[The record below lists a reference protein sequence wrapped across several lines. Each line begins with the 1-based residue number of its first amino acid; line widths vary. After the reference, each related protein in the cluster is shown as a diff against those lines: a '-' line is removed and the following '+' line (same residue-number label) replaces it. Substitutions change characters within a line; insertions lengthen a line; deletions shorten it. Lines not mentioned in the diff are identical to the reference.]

1 MHTSLRKASARA
13 PARLQQAL
21 HPIALAAAL
30 CTLASLNA
38 AAQTAATAT
47 QDTAQNTAQDAEHAF
62 DLPAGPLDAALYA
75 LGRQAGL
82 TLSFDPALVQGM
94 DTPGLQGRFSAGQ
107 GLASL
112 LRNTGLRAVRG
123 ASGAWQLQRMAQP
136 APAQG
141 DAAPALGTIVVK
153 ETAEPG
159 ATTEGSGSYAPRQ
172 VTVGSK
178 IPVPWKEVPAS
189 VSVVTRQQIEDQNL
203 VTVEDA
209 LRQVVGV
216 TAFPYGDGTAY
227 FQSRGY
233 QSDVQ
238 YDGIPANNGLQYLSQ
253 FDLAMYD
260 RIEVLRGPAGV
271 LQGAGS
277 PAGTVNMVRKRPT
290 AEPAIGGTLSAGS
303 WGRGRSELDISRALN
318 DSGSVRGRAVLAGQ
332 SYGSFLDQGR
342 DRSFMG
348 YGVIEAD
355 LTRDTLLTLSATAQ
369 KKRDRG
375 IDYGV
380 GVHADGSFVRLPR
393 STFYGTDW
401 SGADNT
407 TTEYFAELGHRF
419 NSQWQAR
426 VVYLDRSVD
435 GDSRYGYVN
444 PGPGF
449 DYHSRYTLQAQD
461 GDTRWRGLDAHISG
475 RFDLAGMDHEVVL
488 GFNQAWRS
496 QTSLSGNVQIPDVDL
511 RSIQVPEQP
520 IPFRFGSRS
529 RSEQSG
535 IYGQWRTHLA
545 DPLILTL
552 GGRLSRYESRSQNI
566 LPTVAGWQ
574 KDPGVGTRFT
584 PQAGLV
590 YAVQPD
596 ISVYGSYTE
605 IFAPQT
611 QLAVGNAALKPRE
624 GRQYE
629 VGAKGVFLN
638 GRLNASVAAFQI
650 QDENRAVADP
660 DHPTF
665 YVARGK
671 VRSRG
676 WEMEVA
682 GRIRPGWDI
691 HAGYTRLL
699 TRYVDD
705 PAQQGAIYS
714 AEEPR
719 NSLKLW
725 TRYEFQ
731 DQALRGWFLGAGLR
745 AQSTT
750 SRDADPQ
757 RGYAV
762 FDAQVGYRINQHLS
776 ATMNVNNLFDK
787 AYYARVPSRFYSVW
801 GDPRNVMVTLR
812 ASY

>member
-1 MHTSLRKASARA
+1 MHISLRMASAHVPVR
-13 PARLQQAL
+13 PKQTF
-21 HPIALAAAL
+21 HPMALAAAL
-30 CTLASLNA
+30 CMLASLDT
-38 AAQTAATAT
+38 AAQTAAMPM
-47 QDTAQNTAQDAEHAF
+47 QNTVQDAAQAF
-62 DLPAGPLDAALYA
+62 NLPAGPLDAALYA
-75 LGRQAGL
+75 FASQSGI
-82 TLSFDPALVQGM
+82 TLSFDPALVEGIS
-94 DTPGLQGRFSAGQ
+94 TTGLQGRFDTQ
-107 GLASL
+107 RGLATL
-112 LRNTGLRAVRG
+112 LGNTGLRAVRG
-123 ASGAWQLQRMAQP
+123 PSGAWQLQRMAP
-136 APAQG
+136 AASPQG
-141 DAAPALGTIVVK
+141 DASPTLETVVVK
-153 ETAEPG
+153 GTAEAS
-159 ATTEGSGSYAPRQ
+159 ATTEGTGSYAPRQ
-172 VTVGSK
+172 VTVGTK
-178 IPVPWKEVPAS
+178 IPVPWKDVPAS

-203 VTVEDA
+203 MTVEDA

-216 TAFPYGDGTAY
+216 TTFPYGDGTAY
-227 FQSRGY
+227 FQARGY

-290 AEPAIGGTLSAGS
+290 PESSIGGTVSAGS
-303 WGRGRSELDISRALN
+303 WGRGRSELDISRPLN
-318 DSGSVRGRAVLAGQ
+318 ESGTVRGRVVLAGQ
-332 SYGSFLDQGR
+332 SYGTFLDKGR
-342 DRSFMG
+342 DRSLMG

-355 LTRDTLLTLSATAQ
+355 LTPDTVLTLSATAQ
-369 KKRDRG
+369 KRSDRG

-401 SGADNT
+401 SGVDNT
-407 TTEYFAELGHRF
+407 TTEYFAELSHRF
-419 NSQWQAR
+419 SDNWQAK

-435 GDSRYGYVN
+435 GNSRYGYVN

-449 DYHSRYTLQAQD
+449 NYHSRYTLQAQE
-461 GDTRWRGLDAHISG
+461 GDTLWRGLDANISG
-475 RFDLAGMDHEVVL
+475 KFDLAGMNHEVVL
-488 GFNQAWRS
+488 GFNQAWRR

-511 RSIQVPEQP
+511 RNIQVPQQP
-520 IPFRFGSRS
+520 IPFRSGSNG

-535 IYGQWRTHLA
+535 IYGQLRTHLA
-545 DPLILTL
+545 DRLTLTL

-566 LPTVAGWQ
+566 LPTVGKWQ
-574 KDPGVGTRFT
+574 KDPSVGTQFT
-584 PQAGLV
+584 PQIGLV
-590 YAVQPD
+590 YDAQPN

-605 IFAPQT
+605 IFQPQT

-624 GRQYE
+624 GKQYE
-629 VGAKGVFLN
+629 VGVKGVFLN
-638 GRLNASVAAFQI
+638 GQLNASIAAFQI
-650 QDENRAVADP
+650 KDQNRAVADP
-660 DHPTF
+660 NNPTF
-665 YVARGK
+665 YVASGK
-671 VRSRG
+671 VRSQG

-691 HAGYTRLL
+691 YAGYTRLL

-705 PAQQGAIYS
+705 PTQLGAIYS

-719 NSLKLW
+719 NSFKLW

-731 DQALRGWFLGAGLR
+731 NKALRGWFLGTGVR

-750 SRDADPQ
+750 SRGADPQ

-762 FDAQVGYRINQHLS
+762 FDAQVGYRINRNLL
-776 ATMNVNNLFDK
+776 ATVNVNNLFDK

-801 GDPRNVMVTLR
+801 GEPRNVMVTLR